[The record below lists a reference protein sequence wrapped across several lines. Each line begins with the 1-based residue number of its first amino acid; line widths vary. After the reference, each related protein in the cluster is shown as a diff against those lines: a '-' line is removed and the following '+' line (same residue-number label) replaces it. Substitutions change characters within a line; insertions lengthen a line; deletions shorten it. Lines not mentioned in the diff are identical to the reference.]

1 MACVR
6 ILDREQSA
14 WVERIDPQA
23 EQTLKTEQD
32 ISNACLFYLVNKNKK
47 ELE

>member
-6 ILDREQSA
+6 ILGREQST

-23 EQTLKTEQD
+23 VQTLKSVQD
-32 ISNACLFYLVNKNKK
+32 ISNACLFYLENKNKK
-47 ELE
+47 EE